1 MDTPQHPP
9 SQDPQWEHKL
19 LEKLALSHLEEQKTR
34 RRWGIFFKLLGFAY
48 LTAILV
54 YVVDWG
60 GSDKLADGRHTAV
73 IYLHGTIEANGE
85 ASAEKI
91 NAALDSAFEDKGTA
105 GVILRINSPGGSPV
119 QAGMINDEIHR
130 LRQKYPKTPLYVV
143 VEDMCA
149 SGGYYVAVAGD
160 KIFVDKASMIGSI
173 GVLMDGFGFTGTMD
187 KLGVE
192 RRLLTAGENKGFLD
206 PFSPVNPKQKEYA
219 KTMLASAIDKK
230 EHPSVGLLNIGE
242 EDIKGNDVVKHAAEL
257 LKDSGLNFVGNVE
270 GDGVFKGDAD
280 VVVCD
285 GFVGNVALKTTEGLA
300 QMLAF
305 FLKEEFRRNWLTKL
319 IALIA
324 LPVLKGFKKR
334 VDHRR
339 YNGATLLGLKGIVV
353 KSHGSADAF
362 AFQHDQGPG

>member
-219 KTMLASAIDKK
+219 KTMLTEIHQQFISVVRQGRGKRLKETPDMFSGLVWTGSKGVELGLADGYGTVDSVARDVIKADKILDYTMRENIAERFAKRFGADVIQGAVRSLKMEASAK
-230 EHPSVGLLNIGE
+230 
-242 EDIKGNDVVKHAAEL
+242 AE
-257 LKDSGLNFVGNVE
+257 
-270 GDGVFKGDAD
+270 
-280 VVVCD
+280 
-285 GFVGNVALKTTEGLA
+285 
-300 QMLAF
+300 
-305 FLKEEFRRNWLTKL
+305 
-319 IALIA
+319 
-324 LPVLKGFKKR
+324 
-334 VDHRR
+334 
-339 YNGATLLGLKGIVV
+339 
-353 KSHGSADAF
+353 
-362 AFQHDQGPG
+362 